1 MKNMNITKT
10 IVAVAMMLG
19 CVTAVNAGVKDDYKA
34 RRDSMRSVAMHS
46 EVFDR
51 NLTDDQRSAL
61 EFLYAYMPL
70 PDVTDYSGDFFLRN
84 VDQTLKTRK
93 EMPWGTKIPDRE
105 FYHFVLP
112 LRVNNE
118 PLDESRT
125 VFYEELRDRVK
136 GLSMADAILEVN
148 HWCHEKATYQPSDSR
163 THAPMM
169 TVYTGIGRCGE
180 ESTFTVAALRA
191 VGIPARQIYTP
202 RWAHT
207 DDNHAWVEAWAD
219 GKWYFLGACEPE
231 PVLNLG
237 WFNDPASRGMMMS
250 TRVIGDYNGD
260 EEILLKAPGYT
271 DINVTENYAP
281 VDTLQVIV
289 TDKSGNAVAGA
300 RTSYTLYNYAEFYP
314 LVTKTADHE
323 GRSLVVAGLGD
334 LLVWASDKDGNFG
347 FKKATV
353 GKDRRIT
360 VALDKD
366 GMTTGKWEFDI
377 IPPKAGASLPAVTE
391 QQRQENDRRKAA
403 EDQMRKDREDELFV
417 TPEKAVL
424 IATNLGLNVQGVMDV
439 MTDARANG
447 EVLAAFLQEVP
458 AEKRW
463 NALKLLELM
472 SMKDRSDVTMDI
484 LMDHVGASH
493 DEWVLNPRIAN
504 ESLTKFRSDL
514 ANAYGDADTKK
525 FRNDPAELVAEVDRN
540 IEIVAPWQPNTVR
553 MSAVEVHNTR
563 QADAVSRN
571 IYFVALARTLGIPA
585 RVDGVTGKP
594 QWGERKGE
602 EMVWHDASFTSDVQ
616 PTAQPQGE
624 LSLNFEPMEHISD
637 AKYYTHFTL
646 SRVDNGVPQ
655 LLNYDDDASWGSEF
669 AKPVTLDCG
678 QYLLTTGQRLAN
690 GGVLAN
696 CELFEIKPGE
706 RSDVDLRI
714 RRDTTAVQV
723 IGSLNSESIFFNNAT
738 KAESSILAAT
748 GRGYFILGM
757 LTVGDEPSNHAIRD
771 IASVASELEATGV
784 PMVILIEG
792 ADDESAAR
800 YLANLPKLP
809 GNVILG
815 RDIDSSIVTAVNKE
829 METSAAPVFVIA
841 DTFNRIV
848 FHSSGYTIGLGQK
861 LLDTIKK
868 L

>member
-1 MKNMNITKT
+1 MNITKM
-10 IVAVAMMLG
+10 IVA
-19 CVTAVNAGVKDDYKA
+19 GVVLTSAIAAEATVRDDYRA

-51 NLTDDQRSAL
+51 NLSPEQRDAL

-84 VDQTLKTRK
+84 VDRTLRTRK
-93 EMPWGTKIPDRE
+93 EMPWGEKVPDRE

-118 PLDESRT
+118 PLDDSRT

-136 GLSMADAILEVN
+136 NLSMTDAILEVN

-180 ESTFTVAALRA
+180 ESTFAVAALRA

-219 GKWYFLGACEPE
+219 GKWHFIGACEPE
-231 PVLNLG
+231 PVLDLG

-250 TRVIGDYNGD
+250 TRVIGDYNGE

-281 VDTLQVIV
+281 VDTLRVTV
-289 TDKSGNAVAGA
+289 TDASGRRVAGA

-314 LVTKTADHE
+314 LVTKTADE
-323 GRSLVVAGLGD
+323 KGRSSVVAGLGD
-334 LLVWASDKDGNFG
+334 LLVWGSDSDGNFG
-347 FKKATV
+347 FRQATV
-353 GKDRRIT
+353 GRDHEVT
-360 VALDKD
+360 VVLDKN
-366 GMTTGKWEFDI
+366 GKTTGSWAFDI
-377 IPPKAGASLPAVTE
+377 IPPKAGASLPAVTDE
-391 QQRQENDRRKAA
+391 QRSENDRRKAL
-403 EDQMRKDREDELFV
+403 EDQMRKDREDALFM
-417 TPEKAVL
+417 TPESAHAL
-424 IATNLGLNVQGVMDV
+424 ASELGLDADRLVSV

-447 EVLAAFLQEVP
+447 GVLADFLRTTPQ
-458 AEKRW
+458 EKRG
-463 NALKLLELM
+463 NALRLLELI
-472 SMKDRSDVTMDI
+472 SMKDRSDVTKDI
-484 LMDHVGASH
+484 LEDHAGSSD
-493 DEWVLNPRIAN
+493 DEWVLNPRVAN
-504 ESLTKFRSDL
+504 ESLTKYRSALGKAYSKAEMDQFRK
-514 ANAYGDADTKK
+514 N
-525 FRNDPAELVAEVDRN
+525 PAQLVEDVDRR
-540 IEIVAPWQPNTVR
+540 IEVVAPWQPNTVR
-553 MSAVEVHNTR
+553 MSPVEVHSTH

-571 IYFVALARTLGIPA
+571 IYFVALARTMGIA
-585 RVDGVTGKP
+585 SRVDGVTGKP
-594 QWGERKGE
+594 QWGERGE
-602 EMVWHDASFTSDVQ
+602 DGSMTWHDASFTSDVQ
-616 PTAQPQGE
+616 PAAQPQGKLH
-624 LSLNFEPMEHISD
+624 LSYEPMEHITD
-637 AKYYTHFTL
+637 ARYYTHFTL
-646 SRVDNGVPQ
+646 SRIDGGVPQ
-655 LLNYDDDASWGSEF
+655 LLNYDEGGSWSTDF
-669 AKPVTLDCG
+669 ATPVSMDCG
-678 QYLLTTGQRLAN
+678 QYMLTTGQRLAN
-690 GGVLAN
+690 GGVLAS
-696 CELFEIKPGE
+696 CELFEIKEGE
-706 RSDVDLRI
+706 TTDVDLTI

-723 IGSLNSESIFFNNAT
+723 IGALNSESVFFNNAT
-738 KAESSILAAT
+738 GAESTILAAT

-771 IASVASELEATGV
+771 IASVAAELEATGM

-792 ADDESAAR
+792 SDDESAAK
-800 YLANLPKLP
+800 YLAALPKLP
-809 GNVILG
+809 SNVILG
-815 RDIDSSIVTAVNKE
+815 RDIDSSIVKEVNRE

-848 FHSSGYTIGLGQK
+848 FHSSGYTIGLGQT